1 MVDVRYA
8 AALGL
13 LALVPVALFLLDRSE
28 TFVAFAL
35 VNVVIIS
42 SSVYLMFG
50 GTEGSDESEPHHAG
64 EV

>member
-1 MVDVRYA
+1 MLDVRSLA
-8 AALGL
+8 GIGL

-42 SSVYLMFG
+42 SSVYLMFSG
-50 GTEGSDESEPHHAG
+50 GADHDDSHPPAG

>member
-1 MVDVRYA
+1 M
-8 AALGL
+8 
-13 LALVPVALFLLDRSE
+13 PVALFLLDRSE
-28 TFVAFAL
+28 TFVAFAM

-50 GTEGSDESEPHHAG
+50 GTEGSDEADPHHAG

>member
-1 MVDVRYA
+1 MVDVRYS

-13 LALVPVALFLLDRSE
+13 LALAPVALFLLDRSE

-42 SSVYLMFG
+42 ASIYLMFG
-50 GTEGSDESEPHHAG
+50 GTEGRDESKPHHAG